1 VTTPTTEIVESNLNN
16 NVYGHERNFE
26 EPPSGWVGRWGPQ
39 TFAIPLRESSAGSLP
54 RNFEIYTELPPTAG
68 AAGGSIPSQEPL
80 FPNTPPVVPTG
91 PHRTKVSI
99 LFVRHSESCANL
111 LKKVGRPL
119 DQVRYTDPELTSRGV
134 AMARERGG
142 QLATL
147 VPQILGERG
156 PLYYGASVL
165 RRTQQT
171 ALNLLAGGAPP
182 AHNKRVYVLPYI
194 SEVGAGYDNTP
205 GPRKETVDFLAI
217 DDLGATGAA
226 AKPNVRAFFEWLGGK
241 TREGNFLGLDYTQPR
256 APEIRMVIVTH
267 AGWMKALAKSFSTVD
282 VRYENLDAAGVTVTY
297 GDDGVIQIPIAW
309 IDSTTN
315 PRSHL
320 PYMGAALSGPAC
332 PDNCAGAVVCSGQSG
347 TLCGRLMGLYG
358 QAVAGEPVPWSL
370 IGPLAQD
377 LAIERIY
384 AGSAK
389 MAGLLKSVAE
399 RLKQYAPST
408 GFGRTRD
415 RRNLVGDLREAMEAL
430 GCEGAPSGTTEAC
443 VAIDELL
450 AIPEGGVNRIPNWQ
464 LSLAADKIV
473 NAGNQKLLRNYA
485 KPAGWFTRKKGRAG
499 ALRRNLQAMRE
510 RAGCPVAVAPTPA
523 PSAIMNLVP
532 RNIQHTPNQRNNL
545 SRASVVS
552 FANNTQLTGFSPP
565 PLSGL
570 TVQPPSATAVVRT
583 KQQKTLTSAPGARRY
598 GGWWRS
604 TRGGARN
611 RRSKKRTTRRR
622 K

>member
-1 VTTPTTEIVESNLNN
+1 MSNNTQGASANLLRGFRASTISPSPVLEEFNLNNN

-26 EPPSGWVGRWGPQ
+26 EGPSGWVGRWGPQ
-39 TFAIPLRESSAGSLP
+39 PMAIPLRESSVSSLP
-54 RNFEIYTELPPTAG
+54 QNFYNYTEVQPTAG
-68 AAGGSIPSQEPL
+68 AAGGSAPVQEPL
-80 FPNTPPVVPTG
+80 FPNTPVVPSG

-147 VPQILGERG
+147 VPQILGGPTRG
-156 PLYYGASVL
+156 PLYYGSSVL

-182 AHNKRVYVLPYI
+182 ATNNRVYVLPYI

-205 GPRKETVDFLAI
+205 GPRKEAVDFTAI
-217 DDLGATGAA
+217 DDMGTRAASA
-226 AKPNVRAFFEWLGGK
+226 AKPNVSAFFEWLGGK
-241 TREGNFLGLDYTQPR
+241 TREGNFLGLDITQPR

-267 AGWMKALAKSFSTVD
+267 AGWMKALAKSFSSVD
-282 VRYENLDAAGVTVTY
+282 VRYENLDAAGVTLTY
-297 GDDGVIQIPIAW
+297 GDDGMIQTPIAW
-309 IDSTTN
+309 IDSTTT

-347 TLCGRLMGLYG
+347 TVCGRLMGLYR
-358 QAVAGEPVPWSL
+358 QAVTAEPVPWSV

-384 AGSAK
+384 SDSPDRLKAVAG
-389 MAGLLKSVAE
+389 

-408 GFGRTRD
+408 GFGLTRD
-415 RRNLVGDLREAMEAL
+415 RRNLVGDLREALTTL
-430 GCEGAPSGTTEAC
+430 GCEGAPTGKTEAC
-443 VAIDELL
+443 AAIDELL
-450 AIPEGGVNRIPNWQ
+450 AVPEEGVNRIPNWQ

-473 NAGNQKLLRNYA
+473 NAGNQKLLRTYA
-485 KPAGWFTRKKGRAG
+485 KPAGWFTRKKGRKG
-499 ALRRNLQAMRE
+499 ALRRNLQALRV
-510 RAGCPVAVAPTPA
+510 RAGCRSIGKPVEITPFGSPIPT
-523 PSAIMNLVP
+523 
-532 RNIQHTPNQRNNL
+532 
-545 SRASVVS
+545 
-552 FANNTQLTGFSPP
+552 NNTGA
-565 PLSGL
+565 
-570 TVQPPSATAVVRT
+570 SA
-583 KQQKTLTSAPGARRY
+583 
-598 GGWWRS
+598 
-604 TRGGARN
+604 RGGGVSRRQN
-611 RRSKKRTTRRR
+611 RRSKKRQTRR